1 MKIASTYFIL
11 IFACSSNAQSIK
23 LNYEPSGQIIK
34 LCFDSLTVYT
44 DTNSLFEIF
53 WNDTSPEGAYAARV
67 RDLIRKQFNEGN
79 SDTAYVSGT
88 WFVFE
93 DSDPKTSGWYVLPDV
108 VRLTERNKLKIIDK
122 NSETISRIITK
133 KVGNKKQGY
142 VFQDYLNKDTKEI
155 LFSRN
160 IYSVSITPRF

>member
-1 MKIASTYFIL
+1 M
-11 IFACSSNAQSIK
+11 QSIK

-44 DTNSLFEIF
+44 DTTSLFEIF
-53 WNDTSPEGAYAARV
+53 RNDTSPEGAYDARV
-67 RDLIRKQFNEGN
+67 KELIREQFNEGN
-79 SDTAYVSGT
+79 SDTAYFSGT
-88 WFVFE
+88 WFEFE

-133 KVGNKKQGY
+133 KVGNKKKGY

-155 LFSRN
+155 LFSRT